1 MAVYRKRSE
10 LEYYSGH
17 RGRGKLYISVV
28 LQIAMVLGGGGFAFN
43 TISINNSKPIML
55 GAATSVAAPCDP
67 EITIT
72 PKVSFSPAS
81 NQMEVSRIELS
92 DVDQSV
98 PGGCGGAIIEMQVLV
113 DGQSTIATWTI
124 STSNLSDTYTWS
136 DTTGGVNEASSKLN
150 GILVTSFS
158 AVALQSHRP
167 TCLVVDLN
175 CLANPE

>member
-1 MAVYRKRSE
+1 MDTYD
-10 LEYYSGH
+10 
-17 RGRGKLYISVV
+17 YIIVGAG
-28 LQIAMVLGGGGFAFN
+28 IGGIVFSTGILAAFAGGFAFN

-92 DVDQSV
+92 DVDQSF
-98 PGGCGGAIIEMQVLV
+98 PGGCGGATIQMQVLV
-113 DGQSTIATWTI
+113 DGQPTVATWSI
-124 STSNLSDTYTWS
+124 STSNLSNTYTWS
-136 DTTGGVNEASSKLN
+136 DTTGGSNEASSKLN

-175 CLANPE
+175 CLTNPE

>member
-1 MAVYRKRSE
+1 MAIYRKRSE

-72 PKVSFSPAS
+72 PKVTFSPAS

-113 DGQSTIATWTI
+113 DGQPTIATWTI